1 MLLITG
7 ASGQLGRALCE
18 ACRRQNTPFRAFSH
32 RELDAA
38 DASAVN
44 ALARGPEHFDCIINC
59 AAYTQ
64 VDAAEDHAAEAY
76 AANALAPWNLARTG
90 IALIHVSTD
99 YVFDGCGSRPY
110 ETDDPARPLSVYGL
124 TKRAG
129 ETALLE
135 GGFSGLIVR
144 TAWVYSA
151 DPAAKNFVN
160 TMKRLFASRPEVSVV
175 NDQIGAPTLAED
187 LAQMLLALYRKG
199 LHRRPMQVVHATN
212 SGAASWYEFACAIQA
227 LVNTTLSYG
236 LRLAADGVEK
246 ACAIAQ
252 ETGAACRVRPITT
265 SQYPTRAHRPA
276 YSVLSLARLQSWGI
290 APRGWREA
298 LHAALCAGDLQGNGA
313 FRELQR

>member
-44 ALARGPEHFDCIINC
+44 ALAGGPEHFDCIINC

-212 SGAASWYEFACAIQA
+212 SGAASWYEFACAI
-227 LVNTTLSYG
+227 
-236 LRLAADGVEK
+236 
-246 ACAIAQ
+246 AQ

-298 LHAALCAGDLQGNGA
+298 LHAALCAGDLQGDGA

>member
-18 ACRRQNTPFRAFSH
+18 TCRRQNTPFRAFSH

-212 SGAASWYEFACAIQA
+212 SGAASWYEFACAI
-227 LVNTTLSYG
+227 
-236 LRLAADGVEK
+236 
-246 ACAIAQ
+246 AQ

-298 LHAALCAGDLQGNGA
+298 LHAALCAGDLQGDGA